1 MSSVESAAASEVPL
15 RRNARFQF
23 LWAGSAV
30 SMLGSQ
36 TASLAYPLLV
46 LAVTGSPVQ
55 AGLVSAAMLAGMLI
69 TAVPAGPLVDRWDRR
84 RILVG
89 CEAVRAVGVA
99 SVALAVLVDRVT
111 LPHMLA
117 VALTMGAAGA
127 MFTPTRMIAIRA
139 VVPPSQLRS
148 ALAQEETRTYAA
160 ALAGP
165 PLGGALFALG
175 RIFPFI
181 VDAVSYVVSLL
192 CILAARV
199 PRFAATPGPAG
210 GESMI
215 AQFMAGLRWLWA
227 RPFLRA
233 VGGFSLAVNLATT
246 GMSLPVVVLIMDGSG
261 SSTVVGVVMAMMGA
275 GGLLGALLSARL
287 SRLLPPGQT
296 VLAAGWW
303 LALALPAVTLPFG
316 PLWPGLVLAAVMLVM
331 PAVNVTMQSTLL
343 TQIPDGMQGRIG
355 ALLMVTSLGTAPL
368 GPLLSGFLTEALGPT
383 VALGILGT
391 LIAAFSTVAT
401 VTPSLRVPARVG
413 SPIHDS

>member
-1 MSSVESAAASEVPL
+1 
-15 RRNARFQF
+15 
-23 LWAGSAV
+23 
-30 SMLGSQ
+30 
-36 TASLAYPLLV
+36 
-46 LAVTGSPVQ
+46 
-55 AGLVSAAMLAGMLI
+55 
-69 TAVPAGPLVDRWDRR
+69 
-84 RILVG
+84 
-89 CEAVRAVGVA
+89 
-99 SVALAVLVDRVT
+99 
-111 LPHMLA
+111 
-117 VALTMGAAGA
+117 
-127 MFTPTRMIAIRA
+127 
-139 VVPPSQLRS
+139 
-148 ALAQEETRTYAA
+148 
-160 ALAGP
+160 
-165 PLGGALFALG
+165 
-175 RIFPFI
+175 
-181 VDAVSYVVSLL
+181 
-192 CILAARV
+192 
-199 PRFAATPGPAG
+199 
-210 GESMI
+210 
-215 AQFMAGLRWLWA
+215 
-227 RPFLRA
+227 
-233 VGGFSLAVNLATT
+233 
-246 GMSLPVVVLIMDGSG
+246 
-261 SSTVVGVVMAMMGA
+261 MGA